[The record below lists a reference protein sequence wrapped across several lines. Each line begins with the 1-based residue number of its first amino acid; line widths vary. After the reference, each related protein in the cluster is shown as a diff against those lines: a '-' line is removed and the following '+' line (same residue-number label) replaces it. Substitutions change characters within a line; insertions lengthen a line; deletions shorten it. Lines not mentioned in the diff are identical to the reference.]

1 VELSLLELTR
11 FLRENAVPG
20 CLGTPSLDGIAE
32 GRVHAILVRFALA
45 LAASAITTAAFGQ
58 TYPTRPITLIV
69 PYAAGGSVDAV
80 ARIVAPKLTERLGQ
94 SVVIENVAGA
104 GGIVGTQRAARAAPD
119 GYTLLFSVESTMAI
133 AKLVQPSTVHYD
145 SQKDFQPISLIG
157 TSPLVL
163 AGKKDLPASTTD
175 ELLKLLRANPGK
187 FSYATS
193 GTGTSLH
200 VAGEMINIEGRV
212 SIVHVPYR
220 VGAQMVTDLVGNQID
235 LAMLPLVMALPNYR
249 GGNIKVF
256 GTTEPTRSPV
266 APDLPSLTE
275 HPDLRNVNVTV
286 WFGLFAPAKADP
298 EIVERLHQAVA
309 ACLQEADVRAKLAET
324 GLRIVGNSPAE
335 FAAFL
340 AQEIEKFS
348 VIVKAANIK
357 AE

>member
-1 VELSLLELTR
+1 MYGESHVQ
-11 FLRENAVPG
+11 
-20 CLGTPSLDGIAE
+20 
-32 GRVHAILVRFALA
+32 AIPARLAFALA
-45 LAASAITTAAFGQ
+45 VSAIATAAFGQ
-58 TYPTRPITLIV
+58 AYPSRPITLIV

-80 ARIVAPKLTERLGQ
+80 ARIIVPRLTERLGQ

-133 AKLVQPSTVHYD
+133 AKLVQPSTVQYD

-163 AGKKDLPASTTD
+163 AGKKDLPADTTD

-200 VAGEMINIEGRV
+200 VAGEMINIEGKV

-249 GGNIKVF
+249 QGNIKVF
-256 GTTEPTRSPV
+256 GTTEPTRSPA
-266 APDLPSLTE
+266 APDLPSLAE
-275 HPDLRNVNVTV
+275 HPDLRGVNVTV
-286 WFGLFAPAKADP
+286 WFGLFAPARTDP
-298 EIVERLHQAVA
+298 GIVERLHQAVA
-309 ACLQEADVRAKLAET
+309 ASLQEADVRVKLAET
-324 GLRIVGNSPAE
+324 GLRIVGNSPTE

>member
-1 VELSLLELTR
+1 LPAIVLEEPL
-11 FLRENAVPG
+11 P
-20 CLGTPSLDGIAE
+20 
-32 GRVHAILVRFALA
+32 AIPARLA
-45 LAASAITTAAFGQ
+45 LAFAISAVATAAFGQ
-58 TYPTRPITLIV
+58 PFPAPAYPSRPITLIV

-80 ARIVAPKLTERLGQ
+80 ARIVTPGLGARLGQ

-133 AKLVQPSTVHYD
+133 AKLVQPSTVQYD
-145 SQKDFQPISLIG
+145 SQKDFAPISLIG

-163 AGKKDLPASTTD
+163 AGKKELPAATTD
-175 ELLKLLRANPGK
+175 ELIRLLRANPGK
-187 FSYATS
+187 YSYATS

-200 VAGEMINIEGRV
+200 VAGEMINLEGKV
-212 SIVHVPYR
+212 TMVHVPYR

-249 GGNIKVF
+249 SGNIKVF
-256 GTTEPTRSPV
+256 GTTEPERSPA

-275 HPDLRNVNVTV
+275 HPDLKHVNVTV
-286 WFGLFAPAKADP
+286 WFGMFAPGKTDRA
-298 EIVERLHQAVA
+298 IVERLHQALA
-309 ACLQEADVRAKLAET
+309 ATLQEADVRAKLAET
-324 GLRIVGNSPAE
+324 GLRLVGNRPDE

-340 AQEIEKFS
+340 AQEIEKFAA
-348 VIVKAANIK
+348 IVKAANIK

>member
-1 VELSLLELTR
+1 M
-11 FLRENAVPG
+11 
-20 CLGTPSLDGIAE
+20 
-32 GRVHAILVRFALA
+32 HAIPVRLAVALCLSCIGATAFAQ
-45 LAASAITTAAFGQ
+45 G
-58 TYPTRPITLIV
+58 YPSRPITLIV

-80 ARIVAPKLTERLGQ
+80 ARIVVPKLGERLGQ
-94 SVVIENVAGA
+94 NVVIENVAGA

-133 AKLVQPSTVHYD
+133 AKLVQPATVQYD

-163 AGKKDLPASTTD
+163 AGKKALPADTID
-175 ELLKLLRANPGK
+175 ELIKLLRANPGK

-200 VAGEMINIEGRV
+200 VAGEMINMEGKV
-212 SIVHVPYR
+212 AIVHVPYR
-220 VGAQMVTDLVGNQID
+220 VGAQMVTDLIGNQID

-249 GGNIKVF
+249 NGNIKVF
-256 GTTEPTRSPV
+256 GTTEPGRSPV

-286 WFGLFAPAKADP
+286 WFGLFAPAKTDAD
-298 EIVERLHQAVA
+298 IVARLHQAVA
-309 ACLQEADVRAKLAET
+309 AALEDADVRTKLAET
-324 GLRIVGNSPAE
+324 GLRVVGNSPAE
-335 FAAFL
+335 FSAFL

>member
-1 VELSLLELTR
+1 MHVR
-11 FLRENAVPG
+11 PV
-20 CLGTPSLDGIAE
+20 CL
-32 GRVHAILVRFALA
+32 ALA
-45 LAASAITTAAFGQ
+45 LAASAVATAVFGQ
-58 TYPTRPITLIV
+58 AYPSRPITLIV

-80 ARIVAPKLTERLGQ
+80 ARILTPKLGERLGQ

-119 GYTLLFSVESTMAI
+119 GNTLLFSVESTMAI
-133 AKLVQPSTVHYD
+133 AKLVQPSTVQYD
-145 SQKDFQPISLIG
+145 SQKDFVPISLIG

-163 AGKKDLPASTTD
+163 AGKKELPANTTD
-175 ELLKLLRANPGK
+175 ELLKLVRANPGK

-200 VAGEMINIEGRV
+200 VAGEMINMEGKV

-235 LAMLPLVMALPNYR
+235 LALLPLVMALPNYR
-249 GGNIKVF
+249 NGNIKVF

-266 APDLPSLTE
+266 APDLPSLAE

-286 WFGLFAPAKADP
+286 WFGLFAPAKTEPA
-298 EIVERLHQAVA
+298 IVDRLYRAVA
-309 ACLQEADVRAKLAET
+309 ASLEEADVRAKLAET
-324 GLRIVGNSPAE
+324 GLRLVGNSPTE
-335 FAAFL
+335 FAVFL
-340 AQEIEKFS
+340 AREIEKFS
-348 VIVKAANIK
+348 AIVKAANIK

>member
-1 VELSLLELTR
+1 LHSIPL
-11 FLRENAVPG
+11 
-20 CLGTPSLDGIAE
+20 
-32 GRVHAILVRFALA
+32 RFAIA
-45 LAASAITTAAFGQ
+45 LVGFVVTTTAFGQ
-58 TYPTRPITLIV
+58 SYPSRPITLIV

-80 ARIVAPKLTERLGQ
+80 ARIVAPRLSERLGQ
-94 SVVIENVAGA
+94 NVVIENVAGA

-133 AKLVQPSTVHYD
+133 AKLVQPSTVQYD
-145 SQKDFQPISLIG
+145 SQKDFTPISLVG

-163 AGKKDLPASTTD
+163 AGKKSIAADTTD
-175 ELLKLLRANPGK
+175 DLIKLLRANPGK

-200 VAGEMINIEGRV
+200 VAGEMINIEGKV

-220 VGAQMVTDLVGNQID
+220 VGAQMVTDLIGNQID

-249 GGNIKVF
+249 NGNIKVF

-266 APDLPSLTE
+266 APDLPSLAE
-275 HPDLRNVNVTV
+275 HPDLRQVNVTV
-286 WFGLFAPAKADP
+286 WFGLFAPAKTDAA
-298 EIVERLHQAVA
+298 IVERLHQAVA
-309 ACLQEADVRAKLAET
+309 AALQEPDVQAKLAET

>member
-1 VELSLLELTR
+1 MHVR
-11 FLRENAVPG
+11 PV
-20 CLGTPSLDGIAE
+20 CL
-32 GRVHAILVRFALA
+32 ALA
-45 LAASAITTAAFGQ
+45 LAASAVATAVFGQ
-58 TYPTRPITLIV
+58 AYPSRPITLIV

-80 ARIVAPKLTERLGQ
+80 ARILTPKLGERLGQ

-119 GYTLLFSVESTMAI
+119 GYTFLFSVESTMAI
-133 AKLVQPSTVHYD
+133 AKLVQPSTVQYD
-145 SQKDFQPISLIG
+145 SQKDFVPISLIG

-163 AGKKDLPASTTD
+163 AGKKELPANTTD
-175 ELLKLLRANPGK
+175 ELLKLVRANPGK

-200 VAGEMINIEGRV
+200 VAGEMINMEGKV

-235 LAMLPLVMALPNYR
+235 LALLPLVMALPNYR
-249 GGNIKVF
+249 NGNIKVF

-266 APDLPSLTE
+266 APDLPSLAE

-286 WFGLFAPAKADP
+286 WFGLFAPAKTEPA
-298 EIVERLHQAVA
+298 IVDRLYRAVA
-309 ACLQEADVRAKLAET
+309 ASLEEADVRAKLAET
-324 GLRIVGNSPAE
+324 GLRLVGNSPTE
-335 FAAFL
+335 FAVFL
-340 AQEIEKFS
+340 AREIEKFS
-348 VIVKAANIK
+348 AIVKAANIK

>member
-1 VELSLLELTR
+1 
-11 FLRENAVPG
+11 
-20 CLGTPSLDGIAE
+20 
-32 GRVHAILVRFALA
+32 VHVRPIRLVLA
-45 LAASAITTAAFGQ
+45 LAASVVATAAFGQ
-58 TYPTRPITLIV
+58 AYPSRPITLIV

-80 ARIVAPKLTERLGQ
+80 ARILTPKLGERLGQ

-133 AKLVQPSTVHYD
+133 AKLVQPSTVQYD
-145 SQKDFQPISLIG
+145 SQKDFVPISLIG

-163 AGKKDLPASTTD
+163 AGKKELPANTTD
-175 ELLKLLRANPGK
+175 ELLKLVRANPGK

-193 GTGTSLH
+193 GAGTSLH
-200 VAGEMINIEGRV
+200 VAGEMINMEGKV

-235 LAMLPLVMALPNYR
+235 LALLPLVMALPNYR
-249 GGNIKVF
+249 NGNIKVF

-266 APDLPSLTE
+266 APDLPSLAE

-286 WFGLFAPAKADP
+286 WFGLFAPAKTEPA
-298 EIVERLHQAVA
+298 IVDRLYRAVA
-309 ACLQEADVRAKLAET
+309 ASLEEADVRAKLAET
-324 GLRIVGNSPAE
+324 GLRLVGNSPTE
-335 FAAFL
+335 FAVFL
-340 AQEIEKFS
+340 AREIEKFS
-348 VIVKAANIK
+348 AIVKAANIK